1 MLILD
6 ENNLPTNSVLYLAS
20 VASAQLQKSGPQFI
34 SELLLLTEKETG
46 LQINSIFFFDGDKFP
61 FSYWNDRWRRGWTNK
76 CFWTNF
82 GCAMLRRTR
91 SFVL

>member
-20 VASAQLQKSGPQFI
+20 VASAPLQKSGPQFI

-46 LQINSIFFFDGDKFP
+46 LQINSIFFSMAINFLFLIGMIDGDEDGRINV
-61 FSYWNDRWRRGWTNK
+61 SG
-76 CFWTNF
+76 
-82 GCAMLRRTR
+82 RT
-91 SFVL
+91 SVAQC